1 MTQGLCFFDA
11 DKRLIVC
18 NTRYAELYRLA
29 PEQVR
34 PGATLRA
41 ILGHRA
47 AAGTTQEGKSP
58 DEYLGWIDAAKGAAE
73 ASDAL
78 VELADGRVVAIHTA
92 PTPGGGFVGT
102 HDDVTERLRTEAALL
117 AQNERFDAALTNMS
131 QGLCMFDADT
141 RLVVHNERFLELFGL
156 RPEEVRPG
164 QTHREVVERIAA
176 LGRYAPGP
184 STDEFCRGARAL
196 ADHDAGPAT
205 LYREL
210 ADGRTLA
217 IATRAMAGGGWVAT
231 FDDVT
236 ERRRAEARITHMAH
250 HDALTGLPNRL
261 FFHDR
266 LEQLLRPLRN
276 RPEAGGSPG
285 GAAVLWIDLDRFK
298 DVNDTLGHPAGDAL
312 LKAVAGRIATAT
324 RWRGRQDA
332 GTTIAR
338 LGGDEFAVAMPVGDG
353 PAVRADATALAARLV
368 SVLNE
373 PFEIDGHQVVA
384 GASVGIALALE
395 DGDDPDRL
403 LKAADLA
410 LYRAKAE
417 GRGTFRFFE
426 PEMDR
431 HAQAR
436 RAMETDLRRA
446 LAAGEF
452 EVHYQP
458 LLDLRTD
465 RVSGFEALL
474 RWNHPERGR
483 VSPAEFVPAAEEIG
497 LIVPI
502 GDWVLKTAC
511 AEAATWPGHLKVAV
525 NLSPAQFKS
534 RKLVSSVAEALS
546 ASRLPPDR
554 LELEITETVL
564 LECSEGNADQLH
576 QLRALGA
583 RIAMDDFGTGYSSL
597 SYLRSFPFDKIKIDR
612 SFVQDLEGD
621 WEGGCAAI
629 IRAVAG
635 LGASLG
641 VCTTAEGIETAAQL
655 AFVRAEGCTEVQGY
669 HLSPPRPA
677 AEIRGMLRSVGAG
690 ATEIAAEAP

>member
-1 MTQGLCFFDA
+1 M
-11 DKRLIVC
+11 
-18 NTRYAELYRLA
+18 
-29 PEQVR
+29 
-34 PGATLRA
+34 
-41 ILGHRA
+41 
-47 AAGTTQEGKSP
+47 
-58 DEYLGWIDAAKGAAE
+58 
-73 ASDAL
+73 
-78 VELADGRVVAIHTA
+78 DGRI
-92 PTPGGGFVGT
+92 
-102 HDDVTERLRTEAALL
+102 L
-117 AQNERFDAALTNMS
+117 A
-131 QGLCMFDADT
+131 
-141 RLVVHNERFLELFGL
+141 V
-156 RPEEVRPG
+156 
-164 QTHREVVERIAA
+164 
-176 LGRYAPGP
+176 
-184 STDEFCRGARAL
+184 
-196 ADHDAGPAT
+196 
-205 LYREL
+205 
-210 ADGRTLA
+210 
-217 IATRAMAGGGWVAT
+217 ATRAMAGGGWVST
-231 FDDVT
+231 YEDVT
-236 ERRRAEARITHMAH
+236 EQRRAEARISHMAR

-261 FFHDR
+261 FFHER
-266 LEQLLRPLRN
+266 LEQSLRPLRH
-276 RPEAGGSPG
+276 RPGAESGPGAVPARNGADPG
-285 GAAVLWIDLDRFK
+285 GPGGVAVLWIDLDRFK

-324 RWRGRQDA
+324 RARGRRDA
-332 GTTIAR
+332 GAATIAR

-353 PAVRADATALAARLV
+353 PAARADAAALAARLV

-384 GASVGIALALE
+384 GASVGIALAPE

-417 GRGTFRFFE
+417 GRGTFRAFE

-465 RVSGFEALL
+465 HVAGFEALL

-483 VSPAEFVPAAEEIG
+483 VPPAEFVPVAEEIG

-502 GDWVLKTAC
+502 GDWVLRTAC
-511 AEAATWPGHLKVAV
+511 AEAATWPGDLKVAV

-534 RKLVSSVAEALS
+534 RKLASSVAEALG

-564 LECSEGNADQLH
+564 LECSEQNVEQLH

-612 SFVQDLEGD
+612 SFVRDLDGD
-621 WEGGCAAI
+621 WRGGCAAI

-677 AEIRGMLRSVGAG
+677 AEIAGMLRSVGAG
-690 ATEIAAEAP
+690 AEKTGAEAL